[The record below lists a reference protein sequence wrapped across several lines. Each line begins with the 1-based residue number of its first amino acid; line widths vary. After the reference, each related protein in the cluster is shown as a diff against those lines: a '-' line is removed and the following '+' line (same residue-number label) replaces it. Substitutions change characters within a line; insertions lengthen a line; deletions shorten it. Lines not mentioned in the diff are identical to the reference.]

1 MKESKLK
8 KLLEAYKAGETTLEE
23 EQLLFEQAKDAD
35 PSWEAFSSFVKNFYM
50 ATR

>member
-23 EQLLFEQAKDAD
+23 ERLLLEQTKETE
-35 PSWEAFSSFVKNFYM
+35 PLWEAWSTFVKNN
-50 ATR
+50 